1 MSMEVEPGMVRSLEA
16 GKPVT
21 VEEPSSLADSL
32 GGSIGLNNRYT
43 FPLVRDFKD
52 RAILVAEDSLAP
64 AMNFLFEA
72 EGVVME
78 GGSASALAGVL
89 SPEFKTGKQRK
100 IIVVISG
107 RNIAKER
114 FLEAISGVG
123 GK

>member
-1 MSMEVEPGMVRSLEA
+1 
-16 GKPVT
+16 
-21 VEEPSSLADSL
+21 
-32 GGSIGLNNRYT
+32 
-43 FPLVRDFKD
+43 
-52 RAILVAEDSLAP
+52 
-64 AMNFLFEA
+64 
-72 EGVVME
+72 ME